1 MGTLTRNTG
10 RQLEPNRFALISRPP
25 TSWPTTTPPASTAE
39 YELIARARAGPAWV
53 RWIRLSTCGIITA
66 APAPWAKR
74 SAISSPAVPAR
85 PQPSEASVNR
95 TSPPRNTRR
104 WPAMSPSRAPVTSRT
119 A

>member
-1 MGTLTRNTG
+1 MGTFTRNTG

-25 TSWPTTTPPASTAE
+25 ASCPTTAPPASTAE
-39 YELIARARAGPAWV
+39 YLLIARARAGPAWV

-74 SAISSPAVPAR
+74 SAISTPAVPAR
-85 PQPSEASVNR
+85 PQPSEASVNS

-104 WPAMSPSRAPVTSRT
+104 WPRMSPSRAPVTSRT